1 MEKLLYP
8 LWKAP
13 SLSGD
18 EFRDELLLQLAPKLT
33 GIEGVHGLR
42 ICVVDSAVSEAAGRS
57 IESHAPVPDAMLSL
71 WVDFAGAAGHWEPL
85 IDAHVRTKTA
95 YLVAEAAPLVSQQ
108 THPSMPV
115 VRLYGVCQ
123 VVFMSPPDAMDRD
136 CFLYTTHP
144 AHK

>member
-85 IDAHVRTKTA
+85 IDAHVRTKTV
-95 YLVAEAAPLVSQQ
+95 YLVAEAEP
-108 THPSMPV
+108 
-115 VRLYGVCQ
+115 
-123 VVFMSPPDAMDRD
+123 
-136 CFLYTTHP
+136 
-144 AHK
+144 